1 MNETAIKEML
11 KAAQVYILYLESKE
25 HNLNDKIN
33 ELVEANVRLEE
44 ANAILKTGNIGFTN
58 TLKYY
63 AATVGKLEEHVE
75 SLKKTINKQ
84 NGVSKWTEVEV

>member
-1 MNETAIKEML
+1 MPTDIKIKL
-11 KAAQVYILYLESKE
+11 A
-25 HNLNDKIN
+25 
-33 ELVEANVRLEE
+33 ELHDMIEELIEANTRLET
-44 ANAILKTGNIGFTN
+44 ANAILKTGNEGFTN

-63 AATVGKLEEHVE
+63 AALVGKLEEHND

>member
-11 KAAQVYILYLESKE
+11 KAAQVYILYLETKE

-33 ELVEANVRLEE
+33 ELVEANARLEN

-84 NGVSKWTEVEV
+84 NGIKGWTEVEV

>member
-1 MNETAIKEML
+1 MNETQVKKML
-11 KAAQVYILYLESKE
+11 TAAQEYIVHLEAIQSE
-25 HNLNDKIN
+25 FSYKIG
-33 ELVEANVRLEE
+33 ELAEANVRLRE
-44 ANAILKTGNIGFTN
+44 ANAILKTGNEGFTN

-63 AATVGKLEEHVE
+63 AATVGKLEEYVD